1 MNQFLETTR
10 GLAIAALLLIGMSSS
25 VLFGGMLHN
34 EDIDNLPATYA
45 AWLADRFDITR
56 RSDSC

>member
-1 MNQFLETTR
+1 MNQFLEATR
-10 GLAIAALLLIGMSSS
+10 GRAIAALLLIGMSSS

-45 AWLADRFDITR
+45 AWLADSFDITR